1 MTLPCGEKVHTN
13 RGAGQG
19 ELEGP
24 LKAALTIGDA
34 VAKTKEDMLSEGVRG
49 MVDKWFI
56 DDGQLFLHP
65 MTVDPFLR
73 ALDKHLAD
81 AGATRGS
88 LSNGNDIKSSARLFC
103 ALGQLQE
110 FSGWDTDYVRDT
122 CKVLAPT
129 ASVKVWGAM
138 MGDENVHRDFFDRM
152 VSKVSSLHESIDS
165 TSDPA
170 VELTLKRKCADVSKA
185 VYTLRAN
192 GDRIPM
198 ATLTSYDDMLRA
210 SLGRTL
216 GGEVGEDSWEQAA
229 TGIFCGGLRFR
240 RASDVALPAFI
251 ASYYLLASSEV
262 FFCKTFTMQA
272 W

>member
-1 MTLPCGEKVHTN
+1 M
-13 RGAGQG
+13 
-19 ELEGP
+19 
-24 LKAALTIGDA
+24 
-34 VAKTKEDMLSEGVRG
+34 
-49 MVDKWFI
+49 
-56 DDGQLFLHP
+56 
-65 MTVDPFLR
+65 
-73 ALDKHLAD
+73 
-81 AGATRGS
+81 
-88 LSNGNDIKSSARLFC
+88 
-103 ALGQLQE
+103 
-110 FSGWDTDYVRDT
+110 
-122 CKVLAPT
+122 PT
-129 ASVKVWGAM
+129 ASVKVLGAM

-229 TGIFCGGLRFR
+229 TGIFCGGLGFR
-240 RASDVALPAFI
+240 RASDVALPAFV
-251 ASYYLLASSEV
+251 ASRNTSWPAVKSIFQDLHDAGLVDYEQLRTAYHARTSNAQCAFEASLDVDVLDHVRSKIMEASDKAV
-262 FFCKTFTMQA
+262 ALWADISTGAARSTSGNASTLTPGGSMVDA
-272 W
+272 VGA